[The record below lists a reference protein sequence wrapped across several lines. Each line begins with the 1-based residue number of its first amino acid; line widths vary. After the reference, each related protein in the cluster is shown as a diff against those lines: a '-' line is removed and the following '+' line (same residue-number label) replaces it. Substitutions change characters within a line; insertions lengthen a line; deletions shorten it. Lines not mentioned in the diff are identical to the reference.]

1 VIIINE
7 KKKKGTQTIIG
18 NDKMYRTT
26 IQGKITRKNISKIE
40 LHFLLVIAFLLFFW
54 KISSK
59 TISFSYRTCLPNI
72 DLIYIEHIH
81 PLNSQQLQLITRDFH
96 LHIIYT
102 YQIEQY
108 QFQFGNLH
116 TFLSNQSNFDY
127 QYQSAINY
135 YHQIDTWNYVN
146 LTFDDNLARIFIS
159 FQNKTIE
166 KKFHVE
172 ILVNQHDQ
180 NVTCLLPYS
189 GFEIEKNSYTNHCST
204 DIKTCG

>member
-1 VIIINE
+1 
-7 KKKKGTQTIIG
+7 
-18 NDKMYRTT
+18 MYRTT
-26 IQGKITRKNISKIE
+26 IQGKINKRFFENRII
-40 LHFLLVIAFLLFFW
+40 FFVVFCFLLFFW

-72 DLIYIEHIH
+72 DLIHIEHIH

-102 YQIEQY
+102 YQTDQY
-108 QFQFGNLH
+108 QYQFGNLN
-116 TFLSNQSNFDY
+116 TFLSNQTNFDY
-127 QYQSAINY
+127 QFQSAINY

-146 LTFDDNLARIFIS
+146 LTFDNHLSRIFIS
-159 FQNKTIE
+159 FNNDQTRIIPLIDYPLLFQNKTIE
-166 KKFHVE
+166 TKFNAE

-189 GFEIEKNSYTNHCST
+189 GFEKEKNSYTNHCST